1 MPNRTIAARH
11 ITHIIFFS
19 DLHAIRF
26 VLFVAE
32 LIWSLSLFFHST
44 SFDRQIYSIMAEIAP
59 EMAWALLFGGS
70 AMIQLFFMLTQNYF
84 SREAQVFA
92 GWNAAFWILVV
103 ISMYNSMVPPPS
115 GLAGEIA
122 LTLGACWVFVRSGYK
137 TRV

>member
-1 MPNRTIAARH
+1 MPNRSVAAK
-11 ITHIIFFS
+11 HIIHIVFFS

-32 LIWSLSLFFHST
+32 LIWSISLFFHT
-44 SFDRQIYSIMAEIAP
+44 ASFDRTIYRIMAEIAP
-59 EMAWALLFGGS
+59 EMAWAVLFGGS
-70 AMIQLFFMLTQNYF
+70 ALIQLFFIVTQNYF

-92 GWNAAFWILVV
+92 GWNAAFWLLII

-137 TRV
+137 TRE